1 MVAQRRRSDRAL
13 ELSSQ
18 INVPRIQVVSTHTG
32 VGLQEIH
39 QSSSTAL
46 HWIYCHSGE
55 SETPPETSR
64 ISFQTGLFVQTN
76 LHSLAVIEK
85 VFYNYT
91 SFIISYHPGWIAYIS
106 SQNVKIPSLA
116 KSHYFMQKVNNQR
129 IARIFEH
136 ANSYILVTINDDSAR
151 VCLYYNLEGC
161 EIHITSTNNK
171 EYQLRIVHFQISTKV
186 ITQ

>member
-1 MVAQRRRSDRAL
+1 
-13 ELSSQ
+13 
-18 INVPRIQVVSTHTG
+18 
-32 VGLQEIH
+32 
-39 QSSSTAL
+39 
-46 HWIYCHSGE
+46 
-55 SETPPETSR
+55 
-64 ISFQTGLFVQTN
+64 
-76 LHSLAVIEK
+76 
-85 VFYNYT
+85 
-91 SFIISYHPGWIAYIS
+91 
-106 SQNVKIPSLA
+106 
-116 KSHYFMQKVNNQR
+116 MQKVNNQR